1 MKIEK
6 EHPGKT
12 TELAMRLSLAETCG
26 GAIDELIEVYTKTG
40 SLDKVAAHFEVG
52 KRTLERWIRRTPE
65 LARRIEEAR
74 DRAKAIDAAA
84 KKDNSGA

>member
-1 MKIEK
+1 MTEK

-26 GAIDELIEVYTKTG
+26 GAIDELLQAYEKTR
-40 SLDKVAAHFEVG
+40 SLTRVARQFDVG
-52 KRTLERWIRRTPE
+52 KRTLERWINRTPE

-74 DRAKAIDAAA
+74 KRFKAT
-84 KKDNSGA
+84 